1 MYKIIYMFK
10 DFNIAQIG
18 HPILR
23 NKTKDIPINEIKSE
37 NTQKIIEKMIKTMR
51 KHNGA
56 GLAANQIYEPIR
68 ICIIEVLDNPRYK
81 HLNTIPLKIL
91 INPKVII
98 KKDTATFNSYEGCLS
113 VPNLRGKVKRYN
125 SVNVTYYT
133 MDAKKITEDIKGLES
148 IVYQH
153 EIDHLDGY
161 LFTDKVED
169 NSTLVT
175 YENYQ
180 KYYEEEYKKELENFN
195 SIAENLS

>member
-1 MYKIIYMFK
+1 MFK

-81 HLNTIPLKIL
+81 HLNTIPLKVL

-125 SVNVTYYT
+125 TINVTYYT
-133 MDAKKITEDIKGLES
+133 MDAKKITENIKGLES

-180 KYYEEEYKKELENFN
+180 KYYEEEYKKELANFS

>member
-1 MYKIIYMFK
+1 MFK

-37 NTQKIIEKMIKTMR
+37 NTKKIIEKMIKTMR
-51 KHNGA
+51 MHNGA
-56 GLAANQIYEPIR
+56 GLAANQIYEPIS
-68 ICIIEVLDNPRYK
+68 ICIVEVLDNPRYK
-81 HLNTIPLKIL
+81 HLNTIPLKVL

-98 KKDTATFNSYEGCLS
+98 KKDSATFNSYEGCLS

-125 SVNVTYYT
+125 TINVTYYT

-195 SIAENLS
+195 SIAVNLS

>member
-1 MYKIIYMFK
+1 MFK

-51 KHNGA
+51 MHNGA

-81 HLNTIPLKIL
+81 HLNTIPLKVL
-91 INPKVII
+91 INPRVII

-125 SVNVTYYT
+125 TINVTYYT

-195 SIAENLS
+195 SIAVNLS

>member
-1 MYKIIYMFK
+1 MFK

-91 INPKVII
+91 INPRVII

-113 VPNLRGKVKRYN
+113 VPNLRGKVRRYN
-125 SVNVTYYT
+125 SINVTYYT
-133 MDAKKITEDIKGLES
+133 MDAKKITENIKGLES

>member
-1 MYKIIYMFK
+1 MFK

-23 NKTKDIPINEIKSE
+23 NKTKDIPINDIKSE

-81 HLNTIPLKIL
+81 HLNTIPLKVL

-125 SVNVTYYT
+125 TINVTYYN

-180 KYYEEEYKKELENFN
+180 KYYEEEYKKELEDFN
-195 SIAENLS
+195 SIADNLS

>member
-1 MYKIIYMFK
+1 MFK

-23 NKTKDIPINEIKSE
+23 NKTKDIPINEIKTQ

-81 HLNTIPLKIL
+81 HLNTIPLKVL

-125 SVNVTYYT
+125 TINVTYYT

-153 EIDHLDGY
+153 EIDHLDGH

>member
-1 MYKIIYMFK
+1 MFK

-81 HLNTIPLKIL
+81 HLNTIPLKVL

-98 KKDTATFNSYEGCLS
+98 KKDSTTFNSYEGCLS

-125 SVNVTYYT
+125 TINVTYYN

-195 SIAENLS
+195 SIAVNLS

>member
-1 MYKIIYMFK
+1 MFK

-37 NTQKIIEKMIKTMR
+37 NTKKIIEKMIKTMR
-51 KHNGA
+51 MHNGA
-56 GLAANQIYEPIR
+56 GLAANQIYEPIS
-68 ICIIEVLDNPRYK
+68 ICIVEVLDNPRYK
-81 HLNTIPLKIL
+81 HLNTIPLKVL

-98 KKDTATFNSYEGCLS
+98 KKDSATFNSYEGCLS

-125 SVNVTYYT
+125 TINVTYYT
-133 MDAKKITEDIKGLES
+133 MDAKKITENIKGLES

>member
-1 MYKIIYMFK
+1 MFK

-23 NKTKDIPINEIKSE
+23 KKTKDIPINEIKSE

-81 HLNTIPLKIL
+81 HLNTIPLKVL
-91 INPKVII
+91 INPKVVI
-98 KKDTATFNSYEGCLS
+98 KKDSATFNSYEGCLS

-125 SVNVTYYT
+125 TINVTYYT
-133 MDAKKITEDIKGLES
+133 KDAKKITEDIKGLES

>member
-1 MYKIIYMFK
+1 MFK

-81 HLNTIPLKIL
+81 HLNTIPLKVL

-125 SVNVTYYT
+125 TINVTYYT
-133 MDAKKITEDIKGLES
+133 KDAKKITEDIKGLES

-180 KYYEEEYKKELENFN
+180 KYYEEGYKKELENFN
-195 SIAENLS
+195 NIAENLS

>member
-1 MYKIIYMFK
+1 MFK

-23 NKTKDIPINEIKSE
+23 NKTKDMPINEIKSE

-81 HLNTIPLKIL
+81 HLNTIPLKVL

-125 SVNVTYYT
+125 TINVTYYT
-133 MDAKKITEDIKGLES
+133 KDAKKITENIKGLES

-180 KYYEEEYKKELENFN
+180 KYYEEGYKKELENFN

>member
-1 MYKIIYMFK
+1 MFK

-81 HLNTIPLKIL
+81 HLNTIPLKVL

-125 SVNVTYYT
+125 TISVTYYT
-133 MDAKKITEDIKGLES
+133 KNAKKITEDLKGLES

-180 KYYEEEYKKELENFN
+180 KYYEEEYKKELESFN
-195 SIAENLS
+195 SIAENLC

>member
-1 MYKIIYMFK
+1 MFK

-81 HLNTIPLKIL
+81 HLNTIPLKVL

-98 KKDTATFNSYEGCLS
+98 KKDSATFNSYEGCLS

-125 SVNVTYYT
+125 TINVTYYN

-153 EIDHLDGY
+153 EIDHLHGY

-195 SIAENLS
+195 SIAVNLS

>member
-1 MYKIIYMFK
+1 MFK

-37 NTQKIIEKMIKTMR
+37 NTKKIIEKMIKTMR
-51 KHNGA
+51 MHNGA
-56 GLAANQIYEPIR
+56 GLAANQIYEPIS
-68 ICIIEVLDNPRYK
+68 ICIVEVLDNPRYK
-81 HLNTIPLKIL
+81 HLNTIPLKVL

-98 KKDTATFNSYEGCLS
+98 KKDSATFNSYEGCLS
-113 VPNLRGKVKRYN
+113 VPNFRGKVKRYN
-125 SVNVTYYT
+125 TINITYYT

-153 EIDHLDGY
+153 EIDHLHGF

-195 SIAENLS
+195 SIAVNLS

>member
-1 MYKIIYMFK
+1 MFK

-23 NKTKDIPINEIKSE
+23 NKTKDIPINEIKSQ

-113 VPNLRGKVKRYN
+113 VPNLRGKVRRYN
-125 SVNVTYYT
+125 SINVTYYT
-133 MDAKKITEDIKGLES
+133 MDAKKITENIKGLES

>member
-1 MYKIIYMFK
+1 MFK

-37 NTQKIIEKMIKTMR
+37 NTKKIIEKMIKTMR
-51 KHNGA
+51 MHNGA
-56 GLAANQIYEPIR
+56 GLAANQIYEPIS

-81 HLNTIPLKIL
+81 HLNTIPLKVL

-98 KKDTATFNSYEGCLS
+98 KKDSATFNSYEGCLS

-125 SVNVTYYT
+125 TINVTYYN

-153 EIDHLDGY
+153 EIDHLHGY

-195 SIAENLS
+195 SIAVNLS

>member
-1 MYKIIYMFK
+1 MFK

-56 GLAANQIYEPIR
+56 GLAANQIYEPIS
-68 ICIIEVLDNPRYK
+68 ICIVEVLDNPRYK
-81 HLNTIPLKIL
+81 HLNTIPLKVL

-125 SVNVTYYT
+125 TINVTYYT

-195 SIAENLS
+195 SIAVDLS

>member
-1 MYKIIYMFK
+1 MFK

-37 NTQKIIEKMIKTMR
+37 NTKKIIEKMIKTMR

-81 HLNTIPLKIL
+81 HLNTIPLKVL
-91 INPKVII
+91 INPKIVI
-98 KKDTATFNSYEGCLS
+98 KKNTATFNSYEGCLS

-125 SVNVTYYT
+125 TINVTYYT
-133 MDAKKITEDIKGLES
+133 MDAKKITENIKGLES

-195 SIAENLS
+195 SIAENLA

>member
-1 MYKIIYMFK
+1 MFK

-23 NKTKDIPINEIKSE
+23 NKTKDIPINEIKSK
-37 NTQKIIEKMIKTMR
+37 NTKKIIEKMIKTMR

-81 HLNTIPLKIL
+81 HLNTIPLKVL

-125 SVNVTYYT
+125 TINVTYYT
-133 MDAKKITEDIKGLES
+133 MNAKKITEDIKGLES

-180 KYYEEEYKKELENFN
+180 KYYEEEYKKELINFN

>member
-1 MYKIIYMFK
+1 MFK

-37 NTQKIIEKMIKTMR
+37 NTHKIIEKMINTMR
-51 KHNGA
+51 EHNGA

-81 HLNTIPLKIL
+81 HLNTIPLKVL
-91 INPKVII
+91 INPKIVI

-125 SVNVTYYT
+125 TINVTYYT

-180 KYYEEEYKKELENFN
+180 KYYEEEYKKELANFS

>member
-1 MYKIIYMFK
+1 MFK

-51 KHNGA
+51 MHNGA

-81 HLNTIPLKIL
+81 HLNTIPLKVL
-91 INPKVII
+91 INPRVII

-125 SVNVTYYT
+125 TINVTYYT

-153 EIDHLDGY
+153 EIDHLHGY

-195 SIAENLS
+195 SIAVNLS

>member
-1 MYKIIYMFK
+1 MFK

-37 NTQKIIEKMIKTMR
+37 NTKKIIEKMIKTMR
-51 KHNGA
+51 MHNGA
-56 GLAANQIYEPIR
+56 GLAANQIYEPIS
-68 ICIIEVLDNPRYK
+68 ISIVEVMDNPRYK
-81 HLNTIPLKIL
+81 HLNTIPLKVL

-125 SVNVTYYT
+125 TINVTYYT
-133 MDAKKITEDIKGLES
+133 KDAKKITENIKGLES

-180 KYYEEEYKKELENFN
+180 KYYEQEYKKELENFN

>member
-1 MYKIIYMFK
+1 MFK

-125 SVNVTYYT
+125 TINVTYYT
-133 MDAKKITEDIKGLES
+133 KDAKKITEDIKGLES

-180 KYYEEEYKKELENFN
+180 KYYEEGYKKELENFN

>member
-1 MYKIIYMFK
+1 MFK
-10 DFNIAQIG
+10 DLNIAQIG

-23 NKTKDIPINEIKSE
+23 NKTKDIPINDIKSD

-91 INPKVII
+91 INPRVII

-113 VPNLRGKVKRYN
+113 VPNLRGKVRRYN
-125 SVNVTYYT
+125 SINVTYYT
-133 MDAKKITEDIKGLES
+133 MDAKKITENIKGLES

>member
-1 MYKIIYMFK
+1 MFK

-37 NTQKIIEKMIKTMR
+37 NTKKIIEKMIKTMR

-81 HLNTIPLKIL
+81 HLNTIPLKVL
-91 INPKVII
+91 INPKVVI
-98 KKDTATFNSYEGCLS
+98 KKNTATFNSYEGCLS

-125 SVNVTYYT
+125 TINVTYYT
-133 MDAKKITEDIKGLES
+133 MDAKKITENIKGLES

-195 SIAENLS
+195 SIAVNLS

>member
-1 MYKIIYMFK
+1 MFK

-23 NKTKDIPINEIKSE
+23 NKTKDIPIDEIKTE
-37 NTQKIIEKMIKTMR
+37 NTKKIIEKMIKTMR
-51 KHNGA
+51 MHNGA
-56 GLAANQIYEPIR
+56 GLAANQICEPIS
-68 ICIIEVLDNPRYK
+68 ICIIEVLDNPRYT
-81 HLNTIPLKIL
+81 HLNTIPLKVL

-98 KKDTATFNSYEGCLS
+98 KKDSATFNSYEGCLS

-125 SVNVTYYT
+125 TINVTYYN

-153 EIDHLDGY
+153 EIDHLHGY
-161 LFTDKVED
+161 LFTDRVED

>member
-1 MYKIIYMFK
+1 MFK

-56 GLAANQIYEPIR
+56 GLAANQIYEPIS
-68 ICIIEVLDNPRYK
+68 ICIVEVLDNPRYK
-81 HLNTIPLKIL
+81 HLNTIPLKVL

-125 SVNVTYYT
+125 TINVTYYN

-195 SIAENLS
+195 SIAVNLS

>member
-1 MYKIIYMFK
+1 
-10 DFNIAQIG
+10 
-18 HPILR
+18 
-23 NKTKDIPINEIKSE
+23 
-37 NTQKIIEKMIKTMR
+37 MIKTMR
-51 KHNGA
+51 KYNGA

-81 HLNTIPLKIL
+81 HLNTIPLKVL

-98 KKDTATFNSYEGCLS
+98 KKDSATFNSYEGCLS

-125 SVNVTYYT
+125 TINVTYYN

-195 SIAENLS
+195 SIAVNLS

>member
-1 MYKIIYMFK
+1 MFK

-37 NTQKIIEKMIKTMR
+37 NTQKIIEKMIRAMR
-51 KHNGA
+51 KYNGV

-81 HLNTIPLKIL
+81 HLNTIPLKVL

-98 KKDTATFNSYEGCLS
+98 KKDTTTFNSYEGCLS

-125 SVNVTYYT
+125 TINVTYYT

-180 KYYEEEYKKELENFN
+180 KYYEEEYKKELEDFN
-195 SIAENLS
+195 SIADNLS

>member
-1 MYKIIYMFK
+1 MFK
-10 DFNIAQIG
+10 DLNIAQIG

-23 NKTKDIPINEIKSE
+23 NKTKDIPINDIKSD

-56 GLAANQIYEPIR
+56 GLAANQIYEPVR

-113 VPNLRGKVKRYN
+113 VPNLRGKVRRYN
-125 SVNVTYYT
+125 SINVTYYT
-133 MDAKKITEDIKGLES
+133 MDAKKITENIKGLES

>member
-1 MYKIIYMFK
+1 MFK

-23 NKTKDIPINEIKSE
+23 NKTKDIPINDIKSD

-68 ICIIEVLDNPRYK
+68 VCVIEVLDNPRYK
-81 HLNTIPLKIL
+81 HLNNIPLKVL

-98 KKDTATFNSYEGCLS
+98 KKNTATFNSYEGCLS
-113 VPNLRGKVKRYN
+113 VPNLRGKVRRYN
-125 SVNVTYYT
+125 SINVTYYT
-133 MDAKKITEDIKGLES
+133 MDAKKITENIKGLES

-169 NSTLVT
+169 NTTLVT

-180 KYYEEEYKKELENFN
+180 KYYEEGYKKELENFN

>member
-1 MYKIIYMFK
+1 MFK

-23 NKTKDIPINEIKSE
+23 NKTKDIPINAIKSE

-81 HLNTIPLKIL
+81 HLNTRPLKVL
-91 INPKVII
+91 INPKVTI
-98 KKDTATFNSYEGCLS
+98 KKDSATFNSYEGCLS

-125 SVNVTYYT
+125 TINVTYYN

-195 SIAENLS
+195 SIAVNLS

>member
-1 MYKIIYMFK
+1 MFK

-37 NTQKIIEKMIKTMR
+37 NTKKIIEKMIKTMR

-81 HLNTIPLKIL
+81 HLNTIPLKVL

-125 SVNVTYYT
+125 TINVTYYN

-153 EIDHLDGY
+153 EIDHLHGY

-195 SIAENLS
+195 SIAVNLS

>member
-1 MYKIIYMFK
+1 MFK

-91 INPKVII
+91 INPRVII

-113 VPNLRGKVKRYN
+113 VPNLRGKVRRYN
-125 SVNVTYYT
+125 SINVTYYT
-133 MDAKKITEDIKGLES
+133 MDAKKITENIKGLES

-180 KYYEEEYKKELENFN
+180 KYYEEGYKKELENFN

>member
-1 MYKIIYMFK
+1 MFK

-37 NTQKIIEKMIKTMR
+37 NTKKIIEKMIKTMR
-51 KHNGA
+51 MHNGA

-81 HLNTIPLKIL
+81 HLNTIPLKVL

-125 SVNVTYYT
+125 TINVTYYT

>member
-1 MYKIIYMFK
+1 MFK

-37 NTQKIIEKMIKTMR
+37 NTKKIIEKMIKTMR

-81 HLNTIPLKIL
+81 HLNTIPLKVL

-98 KKDTATFNSYEGCLS
+98 KKDSATFNSYEGCLS
-113 VPNLRGKVKRYN
+113 VPNLRGKVRRYN
-125 SVNVTYYT
+125 SINVTYYT
-133 MDAKKITEDIKGLES
+133 MDAKKITENIKGLES

-195 SIAENLS
+195 SIAVNLS

>member
-1 MYKIIYMFK
+1 MFK

-23 NKTKDIPINEIKSE
+23 NKTKDIPINDIKSD

-91 INPKVII
+91 INPRVII

-113 VPNLRGKVKRYN
+113 VPNLRGKVRRYN
-125 SVNVTYYT
+125 SINVTYYT
-133 MDAKKITEDIKGLES
+133 MDAKKITENIKGLES

-175 YENYQ
+175 YGNYQ

>member
-1 MYKIIYMFK
+1 MFK
-10 DFNIAQIG
+10 DLNIAQIG

-37 NTQKIIEKMIKTMR
+37 NTKKIIEKMIKTMR
-51 KHNGA
+51 MHNGA
-56 GLAANQIYEPIR
+56 GLAANQIYEPVR

-81 HLNTIPLKIL
+81 HLNTIPLKVL

-125 SVNVTYYT
+125 TINVTYYN

-195 SIAENLS
+195 SIAVNLS